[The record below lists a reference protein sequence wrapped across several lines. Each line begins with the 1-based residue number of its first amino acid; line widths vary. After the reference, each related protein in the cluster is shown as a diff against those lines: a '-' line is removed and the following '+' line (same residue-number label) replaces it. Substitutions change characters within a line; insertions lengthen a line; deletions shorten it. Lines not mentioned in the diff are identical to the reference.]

1 MLEFQ
6 QSEDT
11 AVRRRWIIVLVS
23 STDGVTGL
31 TGQTGQVYISKNGGT
46 PALSTNSI
54 VEVDSTN
61 MPGHYYIELTASELD
76 TLGHISITKK
86 TASSL
91 AFHDR
96 AIVSYN
102 DPYASAGGFSGGGS
116 GETFKLTKKHIQSI
130 AEEVWKYKVE
140 EEISA
145 QENDDYFY
153 SRPVG
158 SQYGA
163 MASPQSKEIE
173 SREWIEQRVESLMA
187 AGNPQRPNLWGG
199 FRLVPERMEF
209 WQGRPSRLHDRIQ
222 YERTSQGW
230 MRKRLA
236 P

>member
-1 MLEFQ
+1 MEHDLKSMRENYMKG
-6 QSEDT
+6 
-11 AVRRRWIIVLVS
+11 VL
-23 STDGVTGL
+23 D
-31 TGQTGQVYISKNGGT
+31 ISNT
-46 PALSTNSI
+46 
-54 VEVDSTN
+54 
-61 MPGHYYIELTASELD
+61 LD
-76 TLGHISITKK
+76 TPMEQFRIWFEDAVQSQLSEPNAMILA
-86 TASSL
+86 TATSDGQPS
-91 AFHDR
+91 AR
-96 AIVSYN
+96 AMLLKEYN
-102 DPYASAGGFSGGGS
+102 EGGFIFFTNKGS
-116 GETFKLTKKHIQSI
+116 RKGQEMLANPRAAILFFWGELERQVRI
-130 AEEVWKYKVE
+130 EGRL

-222 YERTSQGW
+222 YERTTQGW

>member
-1 MLEFQ
+1 MEHDLKSMRENYMKG
-6 QSEDT
+6 
-11 AVRRRWIIVLVS
+11 VL
-23 STDGVTGL
+23 D
-31 TGQTGQVYISKNGGT
+31 ISNT
-46 PALSTNSI
+46 
-54 VEVDSTN
+54 
-61 MPGHYYIELTASELD
+61 LD
-76 TLGHISITKK
+76 TPMEQFRIWFEDAVQSQLSEPNAMILA
-86 TASSL
+86 TATSDGQPS
-91 AFHDR
+91 AR
-96 AIVSYN
+96 AMLLKEYN
-102 DPYASAGGFSGGGS
+102 EGGFIFFTNKGS
-116 GETFKLTKKHIQSI
+116 RKGQEMLANPRAAILFFWGELERQVRI
-130 AEEVWKYKVE
+130 EGRL

-187 AGNPQRPNLWGG
+187 EGSPQRPHLWGG

-222 YERTSQGW
+222 YERTTQGW